1 MNARNHIV
9 IIGATSGIAE
19 ACARLWVQDQT
30 VDLTLVGRDPLK
42 TEAVAADLR
51 VRSQASIVTV
61 MAVDFL
67 DENKIKETVDLI
79 CLKQPVDIVLIA
91 HGTLPDQLSAQK
103 DLALCKQTLQINAVS
118 PVLFAEAFA
127 GHMEKANHG
136 TLGIIGSVA
145 GDRGRKSNYIY
156 GAAKGLVARYAQ
168 GLQHR
173 LALSNVKVVLIKPGP
188 TDTPMTASL
197 KSQGLKVAPLEEVA
211 KQIVKAMSA
220 GQAEAYVP
228 GKWKIIMRV
237 IQHLP
242 SFIFQRLNI

>member
-1 MNARNHIV
+1 MNAKNRIV

-19 ACARLWVQDQT
+19 ACARLWVQDQA
-30 VDLTLVGRDPLK
+30 VDVTLVGRDPLK
-42 TEAVAADLR
+42 IEAVAADLR
-51 VRSQASIVTV
+51 VRSQASIVKV
-61 MAVDFL
+61 LAVDFL
-67 DENKIKETVDLI
+67 DEDKIKETVDLI

-91 HGTLPDQLSAQK
+91 HGTLPDQFSAQK
-103 DLALCKQTLQINAVS
+103 DLALCKQTLEINAVS
-118 PVLFAEAFA
+118 PVLFAEAFV
-127 GHMEKANHG
+127 GHMEKANRG

-156 GAAKGLVARYAQ
+156 GAAKGLIARYAQ

>member
-1 MNARNHIV
+1 MNAKNRIV

-19 ACARLWVQDQT
+19 ACARLWVQDQA
-30 VDLTLVGRDPLK
+30 VDVTLVGRDPLK

-51 VRSQASIVTV
+51 VRSQASIVTM
-61 MAVDFL
+61 MALDFL
-67 DENKIKETVDLI
+67 DEDKIKETVDLI

-91 HGTLPDQLSAQK
+91 HGTLPDQFLAQK
-103 DLALCKQTLQINAVS
+103 DLALCKQTLEINAVS
-118 PVLFAEAFA
+118 PVLFAEAFV

-211 KQIVKAMSA
+211 KRIVKAMSA